1 MDIILDTNILRQ
13 DFALRANK
21 FDALFSYL
29 RRTSSNLLIP
39 DVVFREAESLFR
51 RELQS
56 QVDKT
61 RAASERLARI
71 AFIDSTKI
79 SLHCDIEA
87 EVRAYREFL
96 WCPRGFN
103 RSYFL
108 KADPKFLDETIDRL
122 IYAKKPA
129 SSAGKEFR
137 DIVIWLTIKDYLALH
152 SESYAFISANT
163 REFAAEGGSGLA
175 VELQTEI
182 AELPSKLFYFTS
194 VEQFLKEKASEVDF
208 VDLDWVQSAIPDKVL
223 ADLVLPELRF
233 QDSPFEAYAEKSVSS
248 YTGYISVQDVSATL
262 DDFFVY
268 DMFDDGLYL
277 NLTYSADVE
286 IEAGMQKFGA
296 SAEAGMREERQQS
309 LLDGIEWTKTLH
321 PKVFLSMSAK
331 IVDHKIVDL
340 ELDDW
345 ELA

>member
-1 MDIILDTNILRQ
+1 M
-13 DFALRANK
+13 
-21 FDALFSYL
+21 
-29 RRTSSNLLIP
+29 LIP

-51 RELQS
+51 RELHS
-56 QVDKT
+56 QVDKA

-79 SLHCDIEA
+79 SHDCDIEA
-87 EVRAYREFL
+87 EVRAYRQFL
-96 WCPRGFN
+96 RCPRGFD
-103 RSYFL
+103 RTYLL
-108 KADPKFLDETIDRL
+108 KADSKFLDETIDRL

-137 DIVIWLTIKDYLALH
+137 DIIIWLTIKNYLALH

-163 REFAAEGGSGLA
+163 REFATEGGSGLA
-175 VELQTEI
+175 VELQSEI
-182 AELPSKLFYFTS
+182 ADLPSKLFYFSS

-208 VDLDWVQSAIPDKVL
+208 VNFDWVQATISDKVL
-223 ADLVLPELRF
+223 ADLVLPEIRYG
-233 QDSPFEAYAEKSVSS
+233 DSQFEAYIEKRVSS
-248 YTGYISVQDVSATL
+248 LTGYFSVQDVSATL
-262 DDFFVY
+262 DQFFVY

-277 NLTYSADVE
+277 NLTYSANVE
-286 IEAGMQKFGA
+286 IEAGVQKSSQFPETGL
-296 SAEAGMREERQQS
+296 REQRQQF
-309 LLDGIEWTKTLH
+309 LLDDIEWTKTLH
-321 PKVFLSMSAK
+321 PKVFLFLSAK